1 MKIKTITITIAL
13 ALITVLYSGCYK
25 PYRLNGNGDVVTQ
38 TRQVFSFNSIESKA
52 DFNVYIE
59 QDSIYQVTVQA
70 ESNLM
75 GSIQT
80 MVNGNTLVLSTNA
93 NLHNNYPINIYVK
106 TPTLNNVTLSGSGIV
121 ESDTIVTNNFSVK
134 LSGSG
139 NMNGAIIASSVNTV
153 ITGSGNINYY
163 MVTEQLA
170 TTISGS
176 GTVNL
181 MGSASSGTHVISGS
195 GNLNSYNLLENY
207 VTANISG
214 SGNMYVNVSN
224 QLNVSISGSGSVF
237 YLGDPLLNINISGS
251 GSVIKQ

>member
-1 MKIKTITITIAL
+1 MKFKTIPIVLAL
-13 ALITVLYSGCYK
+13 GLITVLYSGCYK

-38 TRQVFSFNSIESKA
+38 TRQVFSFNAVNSED

-75 GSIQT
+75 GNIQT
-80 MVNGNTLVLSTNA
+80 MVNGNTLVLKSNA

-106 TPTLNNVTLSGSGIV
+106 TPTLNSILLSGSGFV
-121 ESDTIVTNNFSVK
+121 QADTIVTSNFMVK

-139 NMNGAIIASSVNTV
+139 SMNGAVISPSVNAV

-163 MVTEQLA
+163 TITEQLS
-170 TTISGS
+170 TSISGS
-176 GTVNL
+176 GTINL
-181 MGSASSGTHVISGS
+181 TGSASNGSHVISGS

-207 VTANISG
+207 VLATISG

-224 QLNVSISGSGSVF
+224 QLNVTISGSGSVF
-237 YLGDPLLNINISGS
+237 YLGNPLLNINISGS